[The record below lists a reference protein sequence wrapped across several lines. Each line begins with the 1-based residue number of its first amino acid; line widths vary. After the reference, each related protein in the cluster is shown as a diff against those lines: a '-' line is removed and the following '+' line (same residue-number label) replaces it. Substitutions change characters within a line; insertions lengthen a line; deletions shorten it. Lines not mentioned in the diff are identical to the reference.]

1 MQNSQDLTGA
11 QWRKSSFSGD
21 TGGECV
27 ECAPLGTA
35 TWRKASYSG
44 GTGGDCVEVADLTAH
59 IAIRDSK
66 HPAAGVLTLTPA
78 AFTAFVQGSAET
90 VTVG

>member
-1 MQNSQDLTGA
+1 MGTGPALTGT
-11 QWRKSSFSGD
+11 QWRKSSYSGD
-21 TGGECV
+21 TGGDCV

-44 GTGGDCVEVADLTAH
+44 GTGGDCIEIADLTAH

-66 HPAAGVLTLTPA
+66 HPAGGTLTVTADAFATFLRGA
-78 AFTAFVQGSAET
+78 AGDLL
-90 VTVG
+90 